1 MRTIMAVGPAAILLT
16 VAAPATA
23 QHATSAYTPLNTNRC
38 QVLSRIVE
46 GESISW
52 RCPGRDGI
60 ALYVNSGDGRYELDA
75 GVADDEWRSIPA
87 FNQIG
92 NTVEWR
98 LRGGRPFA
106 VIYRL
111 TSVDPATDPNSMLI
125 VETIGRAGRPGCEV
139 GRVNALRADA
149 NARARAEADLR
160 AGAFRCGRDQPSEI
174 GR

>member
-1 MRTIMAVGPAAILLT
+1 MRTGWLIGVTLLGI
-16 VAAPATA
+16 AAPAAA
-23 QHATSAYTPLNTNRC
+23 QPATSDYTPLDTERC
-38 QVLSRIVE
+38 QVLREVPE

-52 RCPGRDGI
+52 RCPGRNGI
-60 ALYVNSGDGRYELDA
+60 PLFVNSGDGRFELDA
-75 GVADDEWRSIPA
+75 GVADNDWSTIPP

-125 VETIGRAGRPGCEV
+125 IETIGARGRPGCEV
-139 GRVNALRADA
+139 GRVNALRA
-149 NARARAEADLR
+149 
-160 AGAFRCGRDQPSEI
+160 AGFRCGRDQPAEI

>member
-1 MRTIMAVGPAAILLT
+1 MKTKWLIGLCLLGAAGPAA
-16 VAAPATA
+16 A
-23 QHATSAYTPLNTNRC
+23 QGATSAYTPLNTNRC
-38 QVLSRIVE
+38 QVLSSEVQ

-52 RCPGRDGI
+52 RCPGRNGV

-75 GVADDEWRSIPA
+75 GMDDGEWDSIPP

-92 NTVEWR
+92 NAVEWR
-98 LRGGRPFA
+98 LRGGRAFA

-111 TSVDPATDPNSMLI
+111 TSVDPATDPNSMLM
-125 VETIGRAGRPGCEV
+125 VETIGSRGRPGCLV
-139 GRVNALRADA
+139 ARVNALRADA

-160 AGAFRCGRDQPSEI
+160 AAHFRCGRDQPTEI

>member
-1 MRTIMAVGPAAILLT
+1 MRSGWLIGVTLLG
-16 VAAPATA
+16 VAAPAAA
-23 QHATSAYTPLNTNRC
+23 QRATSAYTPLNTNNC
-38 QVLSRIVE
+38 QVLSAVSE

-52 RCPGRDGI
+52 RCPGRNGI
-60 ALYVNSGDGRYELDA
+60 PLYVNSGDGRFELDV
-75 GVADDEWRSIPA
+75 GVPDEDWRSIPA

-92 NTVEWR
+92 NNVEWR

-125 VETIGRAGRPGCEV
+125 VETIGTRGRPGCEV
-139 GRVNALRADA
+139 ARVNALRADA

-160 AGAFRCGRDQPSEI
+160 ASAFRCGRDQPSEI

>member
-1 MRTIMAVGPAAILLT
+1 MKTAFVAGSLALAI
-16 VAAPATA
+16 AAPAAA
-23 QHATSAYTPLNTNRC
+23 QRATSAYTPLNTNRC
-38 QVLSRIVE
+38 QVLSQVEE

-52 RCPGRDGI
+52 RCPGRNGI
-60 ALYVNSGDGRYELDA
+60 ALYVNSGDGRYELDV
-75 GVADDEWRSIPA
+75 GVADDEWRSIGA

-92 NTVEWR
+92 NNVEWR

-125 VETIGRAGRPGCEV
+125 IETIGAPGRPGCEV

-160 AGAFRCGRDQPSEI
+160 AAHFRCGRDQPSEI